1 MLEIVE
7 AQLCHWPDIK
17 EMLSRTAD
25 EDDYVLFTWQ
35 EWLQHPEKGMTFVA
49 LWDGK
54 PVGTTHIAYLD
65 EENCWL
71 QGIRIAPE
79 MQGKGIGKAMS
90 ANSVAFAKKKGF
102 RVARCGIDADNHV
115 SQHVTGLAG
124 FVKVFDYQ
132 AYLKNDVRQ
141 PNTVRGNW
149 EPAGEEEIAG
159 YLAAMAKN
167 PAALAANGFMVCF
180 DFIALGKSDQ
190 MKEAILYDD
199 QPHFYRYQENG
210 QTLAWIDAF
219 YGDEDDLAE
228 QGYLIMGQVAQEPA
242 IWQQALPAIEAE
254 AVKHDCSAVMFW
266 ADDRDPVVDYLLKN
280 GYRAKAG
287 QGYQLWEQKL

>member
-7 AQLCHWPDIK
+7 AQLCHWPEIK
-17 EMLSRTAD
+17 EMLPRVAD
-25 EDDYVLFTWQ
+25 EDDYVIFSWQ

-90 ANSVAFAKKKGF
+90 ANSVAFARSKGF

-124 FVKVFDYQ
+124 FEKVFEYQ
-132 AYLKNDVRQ
+132 AYIKNGIRQ
-141 PNTVRGNW
+141 PNEVVGGW
-149 EPAGEEEIAG
+149 EPAGAEEIAG
-159 YLAAMAKN
+159 YTAAMAKN
-167 PAALAANGFMVCF
+167 PAAIAANGFMVCF
-180 DFIALGKSDQ
+180 DFIVLGKNDQ

-199 QPHFYRYQENG
+199 QPHFFRYQENG
-210 QTLAWIDAF
+210 RTLAWIDAF
-219 YGDEDDLAE
+219 YGDEDDLAD

-242 IWQQALPAIEAE
+242 VWQRALPAIEAE
-254 AVKHDCSAVMFW
+254 VVKHDYNAAMFW
-266 ADDRDPVVDYLLKN
+266 ADARDPVVDYLLKN
-280 GYRAKAG
+280 GYQAKAG